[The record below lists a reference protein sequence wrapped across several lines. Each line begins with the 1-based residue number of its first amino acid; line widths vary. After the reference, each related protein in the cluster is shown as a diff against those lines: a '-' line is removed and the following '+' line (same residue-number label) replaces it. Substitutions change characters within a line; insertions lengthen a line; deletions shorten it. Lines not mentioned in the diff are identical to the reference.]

1 MCSILDVFVAVA
13 VWSYQLLV
21 MVMPK
26 SVCLSSWIR
35 ARFSPKTP
43 GGTAWFVIIK
53 TCNGGKCTMALAYLF
68 EHRLKPFNNS
78 AACQTEIRLS
88 CPVVPADMGVSM
100 TTPRTP
106 VKLGQACLKAYR
118 MSSLLPMPK
127 HCIPC
132 KVETSDE
139 TRLLPLFPHASTT
152 MWIVLSPRIGERET
166 IFKISCCHGR
176 RVNPSKNAFCAAL
189 IFTLLYSFISCKN
202 QFFCVIS
209 VCKEDVPMNVS

>member
-1 MCSILDVFVAVA
+1 
-13 VWSYQLLV
+13 
-21 MVMPK
+21 
-26 SVCLSSWIR
+26 
-35 ARFSPKTP
+35 
-43 GGTAWFVIIK
+43 
-53 TCNGGKCTMALAYLF
+53 MALAYLLQ
-68 EHRLKPFNNS
+68 HREKPFSNS

-106 VKLGQACLKAYR
+106 VKLGQDCLKAYR
-118 MSSLLPMPK
+118 MSSLLPMLK

-139 TRLLPLFPHASTT
+139 TRLLPEFPHGSTT

-166 IFKISCCHGR
+166 ILQISCCQPR
-176 RVNPSKNAFCAAL
+176 RVNPSKYAFCAAL

-202 QFFCVIS
+202 QFFCVIK
-209 VCKEDVPMNVS
+209 VCKEGVPMNVS